1 VQKFKCVVIIGVVLI
16 VPYSVLLISIVSYF
30 DVCDFTLAII
40 RIRKRFDQ
48 TAGRLPVVPFYHISL
63 LLLLLFAEKL
73 RLVVSV

>member
-1 VQKFKCVVIIGVVLI
+1 
-16 VPYSVLLISIVSYF
+16 
-30 DVCDFTLAII
+30 LAVI

-63 LLLLLFAEKL
+63 LLFLLFAEKL